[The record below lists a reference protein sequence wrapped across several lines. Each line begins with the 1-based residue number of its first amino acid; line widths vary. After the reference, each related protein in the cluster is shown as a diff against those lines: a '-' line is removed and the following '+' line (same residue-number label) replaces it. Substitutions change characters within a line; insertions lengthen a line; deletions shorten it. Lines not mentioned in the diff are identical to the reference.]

1 MKSRDI
7 TGVTGVPELTWC
19 YNHNT
24 YLLPPCLP
32 PVQRW
37 RTDSSIYRILFHIPA
52 PTSAHIS
59 NLHLHLMLFTAPI
72 IDFHQT
78 CHTAN
83 RCNHPAPL
91 LPCNCWDHNG
101 RLIQMIIASIP
112 KTTTN
117 FILLLMPNYL
127 ISNPL
132 SDGPKSLLLQ
142 HHCLI
147 ILVILYFSKIPLSPM
162 PLSTLLTLTTI
173 TVHGE
178 KNV

>member
-1 MKSRDI
+1 
-7 TGVTGVPELTWC
+7 
-19 YNHNT
+19 
-24 YLLPPCLP
+24 
-32 PVQRW
+32 
-37 RTDSSIYRILFHIPA
+37 
-52 PTSAHIS
+52 
-59 NLHLHLMLFTAPI
+59 
-72 IDFHQT
+72 
-78 CHTAN
+78 
-83 RCNHPAPL
+83 
-91 LPCNCWDHNG
+91 
-101 RLIQMIIASIP
+101 MIIASIP

-147 ILVILYFSKIPLSPM
+147 IFAILYFSKIPLSPM
-162 PLSTLLTLTTI
+162 PVSTLLTPRTI